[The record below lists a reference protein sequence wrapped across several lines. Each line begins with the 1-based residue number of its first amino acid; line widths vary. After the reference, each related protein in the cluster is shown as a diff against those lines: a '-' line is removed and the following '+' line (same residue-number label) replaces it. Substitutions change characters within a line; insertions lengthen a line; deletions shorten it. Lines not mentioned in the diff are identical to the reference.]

1 MNKKNLLIIILSLA
15 LLAGAVA
22 VGIHVL
28 HKEALAMVHY
38 IVEIW
43 DEELGQPVLG
53 ATVSMSFNWGIEWI
67 QADEL
72 QNGKYEVIRDN
83 YAGTWLIRIDEPD
96 NYMGVNPPGNPIQGS
111 ATHAYQF
118 WNVFLDDD

>member
-1 MNKKNLLIIILSLA
+1 MNHKRLLCVVLSLA

-28 HKEALAMVHY
+28 HKEALAVVNY

-43 DEELGQPVLG
+43 DEELGEPVFG
-53 ATVSMSFNWGIEWI
+53 ATVMMSFNWGIEWE

-72 QNGKYEVIRDN
+72 QNGKYRVIRVD
-83 YAGTWLIRIDEPD
+83 YAGSWRLPKDEADNHIRA
-96 NYMGVNPPGNPIQGS
+96 NPPGHTLQGI
-111 ATHAYQF
+111 A
-118 WNVFLDDD
+118 N